1 MCCRNRTTR
10 RRRRERGQAT
20 VEFALVLPF
29 LFLFMLG
36 LVQLALLVR
45 DQVLVVHA
53 AREAAREASVG
64 SGDARVRAAA
74 TTVLH
79 DAHVTIGPR
88 TEVGAPV
95 EVQVTFVER
104 AKVPIVDTF
113 FPDRTLHASAVMR
126 VEHVP

>member
-1 MCCRNRTTR
+1 MSCRSKATR
-10 RRRRERGQAT
+10 RKRNVHGQAT

-29 LFLFMLG
+29 LVLFMLG
-36 LVQLALLVR
+36 LLQLALLAR

-53 AREAAREASVG
+53 ARAAAREASVG
-64 SGDARVRAAA
+64 SNDARVRAAA

-79 DAHVTIGPR
+79 DAHVTVGPR

-104 AKVPIVDTF
+104 AKVPIIDAF